1 MSLIFFNL
9 LVWLYFFKYDIFM
22 IKKIILL
29 LICFCFIFSG
39 CGKKTTENDDFA
51 NVIKRDKLVVGVRD
65 DAPPFGF
72 KDEKGNLI
80 GYDIDLAKIIAKE
93 ILGNENK
100 VEFVPVT
107 ASNRIMK
114 LSANEVDF
122 LIATMSITNQRQ
134 QILDFSVPYYVAG
147 QAILV
152 NSSSKATSL
161 SDFEGK
167 KLIIVFG
174 STSERN
180 LRTNVPEVTV
190 IGYKNY
196 NDAYRAL
203 KQNRADGIVADD
215 TILLN
220 YALKDK
226 SVKLLPKRYSK
237 EPYAVVFR
245 KEKES
250 ERLLIRVNH
259 IIGRLAS
266 KGQLNRLQEKWH
278 IK

>member
-51 NVIKRDKLVVGVRD
+51 NVIKRDKLIVGVRD

-80 GYDIDLAKIIAKE
+80 GYDIDLAKIIAKD

-114 LSANEVDF
+114 LSAGEVDF

-203 KQNRADGIVADD
+203 KQNKADGIVADD
-215 TILLN
+215 TILLS